1 MTECPK
7 WVCVSKYRTACFFF
21 FCFFLPSNLW
31 NNSEPF
37 SYPHGTISVFC
48 AGPHYKVCYNKDQE
62 KPHCRKWES
71 AQCSGYSSNIY
82 KAHKFIPN
90 VTLCIGVWSSFSSAH
105 YAQLHSKYI
114 VMSFTLVKSIKYTFI
129 AVQQVWYNWMQLKIS
144 PRIISICLRLKKCES
159 APEGGRAALF
169 KQQSR
174 AVQQELP
181 ADICCAV
188 SRFIEVSDAT
198 IFYVCLNTVCFFPV
212 AWTLV
217 TFVTCDVFTLSR
229 KIK

>member
-1 MTECPK
+1 MLNTGIEHNGVFKQIEDMGTLRAEWREENPWRNVQNEYVYQNTEQP
-7 WVCVSKYRTACFFF
+7 FFF
-21 FCFFLPSNLW
+21 FFFFFFLPSNLW

-90 VTLCIGVWSSFSSAH
+90 VMLCIGVWSSRSSAH

-114 VMSFTLVKSIKYTFI
+114 VMSFTLV
-129 AVQQVWYNWMQLKIS
+129 
-144 PRIISICLRLKKCES
+144 
-159 APEGGRAALF
+159 
-169 KQQSR
+169 
-174 AVQQELP
+174 
-181 ADICCAV
+181 
-188 SRFIEVSDAT
+188 
-198 IFYVCLNTVCFFPV
+198 
-212 AWTLV
+212 
-217 TFVTCDVFTLSR
+217 
-229 KIK
+229 